1 MNKTRIQ
8 WSQDLKCCSD
18 RSTSLFEFFCLA
30 FGSIFLAIVFYVGMF
45 THSIRSERA
54 ELSIPND
61 LIATSRSIDAVMN
74 INPEQPSTS
83 SRHLNGIDDQDDDIL
98 TILPVS
104 NEHSNNL
111 KE

>member
-18 RSTSLFEFFCLA
+18 RSASLFEFFCLA
-30 FGSIFLAIVFYVGMF
+30 FGSIFVAIVFYVAMF
-45 THSIRSERA
+45 THSIRNERA

-61 LIATSRSIDAVMN
+61 LIATRRSINAVMN
-74 INPEQPSTS
+74 INPEQSSTS
-83 SRHLNGIDDQDDDIL
+83 STNLIGINDQDDDIL

-104 NEHSNNL
+104 NEHSNNV
-111 KE
+111 K